1 MIHLLSKSQ
10 GAMGSIAL
18 HHDDPLQNMEKVR
31 LNFHS
36 LPIEPLREMLKLKL
50 KLQSEFKF
58 EIQNESL
65 GVWARRH
72 WALFNGKRLKCRRYR
87 SPRERH
93 F

>member
-1 MIHLLSKSQ
+1 
-10 GAMGSIAL
+10 MGSIAQQ
-18 HHDDPLQNMEKVR
+18 HHDPLHNIEKVR
-31 LNFHS
+31 LNLHS

-58 EIQNESL
+58 EIRNESL

-72 WALFNGKRLKCRRYR
+72 WALFNGKCLKCRRSL